1 MADARAGQE
10 SLTAGS
16 WRPTI
21 SEVHGLALHGQAVRS
36 IIVFSAQFSVV
47 SIQSSVQ
54 DETLQTQF
62 IAENEEALSEGE
74 KILCGRECGPFS
86 GGGNIASRALPF
98 PLNTEN

>member
-1 MADARAGQE
+1 MKLYKR
-10 SLTAGS
+10 
-16 WRPTI
+16 R
-21 SEVHGLALHGQAVRS
+21 
-36 IIVFSAQFSVV
+36 
-47 SIQSSVQ
+47 
-54 DETLQTQF
+54 F